1 MTSRRTHSRS
11 AYMEFAKVRAGA
23 KHNLAT
29 SGMAGF
35 PLAELGVS
43 IDQLEI
49 NGPDGY
55 GYEPLRRAIAQRY
68 RVPVECVVPA
78 AGTSMANYFALA
90 ACAEPG
96 SEVLIEQP
104 TYALL
109 LDTARYLGLE
119 IERFQRP
126 ASSDYQIDLADL
138 ECRISPRTRLIVIC
152 NLHNP
157 SGAFTPEST
166 LREIGYMAKKAGARV
181 IVDEVYL
188 EMLWESQPHSAFHID
203 PDTFISTNSLTKA
216 YGLSGI
222 RCGWVLA
229 SPEIAERIRHIHDLH
244 AASNAF
250 PAEVLGVV
258 AFEKLRDIA
267 AIQKT
272 RLNKNRQLLK
282 RALES
287 QSSLQYFWPEY
298 GTIVFPRLN
307 GDVEAFCDR
316 LRKKYEVSV
325 VPGEF
330 FQDAQRIRIGI
341 GGTTETVR
349 PALEQLLKALL
360 DVESNRNRIQAA
372 H

>member
-1 MTSRRTHSRS
+1 
-11 AYMEFAKVRAGA
+11 MEFAKLRSSA
-23 KHNLAT
+23 KYNLAT

-35 PLAELGVS
+35 PLAELGVTT
-43 IDQLEI
+43 DQLEI

-96 SEVLIEQP
+96 DEVLIEQP

-109 LDTARYLGLE
+109 LDTARYLGLV
-119 IERFQRP
+119 IKRFQRP
-126 ASSDYQIDLADL
+126 ASDYQVDLADL
-138 ECRISPRTRLIVIC
+138 GRQISPRTKLIVLC

-157 SGAFTPEST
+157 SGALTPEST
-166 LREIGYMAKKAGARV
+166 LRQIGRLAKQAGARV

-188 EMLWESQPHSAFHID
+188 EMLWESQPQSAFHFD

-244 AASNAF
+244 AAGNAF
-250 PAEVLGVV
+250 PAEVLGAV
-258 AFEKLRDIA
+258 AFEKLGNIA
-267 AIQKT
+267 RIQKF
-272 RLNKNRQLLK
+272 RLDENRKLLK
-282 RALES
+282 QVLGSQSALE
-287 QSSLQYFWPEY
+287 YFWPEH
-298 GTIVFPRLN
+298 GTIVFPLLN
-307 GDVEAFCDR
+307 GNAEAFCDR
-316 LRKKYEVSV
+316 LRKEFEVSV
-325 VPGEF
+325 VPGKF
-330 FQDAQRIRIGI
+330 FEDPQRIRIGV
-341 GGTTETVR
+341 GGTTETVQS
-349 PALEQLLKALL
+349 ALEQLRRALK
-360 DVESNRNRIQAA
+360 DFS
-372 H
+372 

>member
-1 MTSRRTHSRS
+1 
-11 AYMEFAKVRAGA
+11 
-23 KHNLAT
+23 
-29 SGMAGF
+29 MAGF

-55 GYEPLRRAIAQRY
+55 GYEPLRRVIAQRY
-68 RVPVECVVPA
+68 RVPLECVVPA

-90 ACAEPG
+90 ACAEQRD
-96 SEVLIEQP
+96 EVLIEQP

-119 IERFQRP
+119 IKRFQRSA
-126 ASSDYQIDLADL
+126 ASGYQVDLADL
-138 ECRISPRTRLIVIC
+138 ERQISPRTRLIVLC

-157 SGAFTPEST
+157 SGALTPQST
-166 LREIGYMAKKAGARV
+166 LREIGRMARKAGARV

-188 EMLWESQPHSAFHID
+188 EMLWESEPHSAFQID
-203 PDTFISTNSLTKA
+203 PETFISTNSLTKA

-258 AFEKLRDIA
+258 AFDKLRDIA
-267 AIQKT
+267 AIQKS
-272 RLNKNRQLLK
+272 RLNENRKLLK
-282 RALES
+282 RALET

-298 GTIVFPRLN
+298 GTVVFPRFN
-307 GDVEAFCDR
+307 GNTEELCDR
-316 LRKKYEVSV
+316 LRKEYEVSV

-330 FQDAQRIRIGI
+330 FEDSQRIRIGI

-360 DVESNRNRIQAA
+360 EVQSSKNPTVAVP
-372 H
+372 

>member
-1 MTSRRTHSRS
+1 
-11 AYMEFAKVRAGA
+11 MEFAKLRSSA
-23 KHNLAT
+23 KYNLAT

-96 SEVLIEQP
+96 DEVLIEQP

-109 LDTARYLGLE
+109 VDTARYLGLV
-119 IERFQRP
+119 IKRFQRP
-126 ASSDYQIDLADL
+126 APSGYQVDLADL
-138 ECRISPRTRLIVIC
+138 ARQISPRTKLIVLC

-157 SGAFTPEST
+157 SGALTPEST
-166 LREIGYMAKKAGARV
+166 LREIGRMAKKVGARV

-203 PDTFISTNSLTKA
+203 PDIFISTNSLTKA

-244 AASNAF
+244 AAGNAF

-258 AFEKLRDIA
+258 ALTKLGHIA
-267 AIQKT
+267 EIQKF
-272 RLNKNRQLLK
+272 RLDENRKLLK
-282 RALES
+282 QALGFQSALE
-287 QSSLQYFWPEY
+287 YFWPEH

-307 GDVEAFCDR
+307 GNAESFCDR
-316 LRKKYEVSV
+316 LRKENEVSV
-325 VPGEF
+325 VPGRF
-330 FQDAQRIRIGI
+330 FEDPQGIRIGV
-341 GGTTETVR
+341 GGTTEAVR
-349 PALEQLLKALL
+349 PALEQLGWALKDLSA
-360 DVESNRNRIQAA
+360 R
-372 H
+372 